1 MKTKT
6 HNYVLAAKTNTKCF
20 NLKPSY
26 KIPQTLLF
34 TVVYLV
40 TCKALTVATE
50 VFYKIQNL
58 IIKTLHLHCLLSYF
72 HRYIYIIY
80 ISLSLSLQL
89 SILCIYNINIYI
101 YIYIY
106 IYINACIYIYIY
118 ILNIYTEQLE
128 REITSKNKLS
138 QLVLTQRTIHEG
150 YYLFPIISVFSKPSK
165 FI

>member
-58 IIKTLHLHCLLSYF
+58 IIRTLHLHCLLSQIHLYHLYLF
-72 HRYIYIIY
+72 ISLFIAIYIMHI
-80 ISLSLSLQL
+80 
-89 SILCIYNINIYI
+89 
-101 YIYIY
+101 
-106 IYINACIYIYIY
+106 
-118 ILNIYTEQLE
+118 
-128 REITSKNKLS
+128 
-138 QLVLTQRTIHEG
+138 
-150 YYLFPIISVFSKPSK
+150 
-165 FI
+165 